1 MILFY
6 WIARQGI
13 EQGFQNA
20 IAGAEHAVVVTTPE
34 VSAIRDA
41 DRIIGLLEA
50 SGIRKTDL
58 LINRL
63 RIDMVEERRYDVRRR
78 CHRNPCRKSPRSNS
92 DDEQVVIATN
102 RGEAVAGEECLAG
115 RSYMD
120 ICRRLTGRRRSG
132 QRLFK
137 IRRFLRKNSAIF
149 S

>member
-1 MILFY
+1 MVKRGDMMSVDDVTEIL
-6 WIARQGI
+6 
-13 EQGFQNA
+13 
-20 IAGAEHAVVVTTPE
+20 AVN
-34 VSAIRDA
+34 
-41 DRIIGLLEA
+41 LL
-50 SGIRKTDL
+50 GVI
-58 LINRL
+58 
-63 RIDMVEERRYDVRRR
+63 
-78 CHRNPCRKSPRSNS
+78 P

-120 ICRRLTGRRRSG
+120 ICRRLTGEDV